1 MVAGLSLTFHCIDVV
16 QEKRLPGPVGSE
28 TLECAIE
35 FWSILRFHA
44 LRVFSLRNAGILE
57 ALHLLASRL
66 HKLAPLFSM
75 RDLKQKNWRNL
86 NEEDLLNDVV
96 DWLIGLNFL
105 RESSPVQKPQGGR
118 PASRRFLVNP
128 RISE

>member
-1 MVAGLSLTFHCIDVV
+1 MNNFT
-16 QEKRLPGPVGSE
+16 
-28 TLECAIE
+28 AIE
-35 FWSILRFHA
+35 QTLSKCSLFKDDM
-44 LRVFSLRNAGILE
+44 FSHINE
-57 ALHLLASRL
+57 AFEDNKPIPNFIAE
-66 HKLAPLFSM
+66 
-75 RDLKQKNWRNL
+75 KNNL

-96 DWLIGLNFL
+96 DWLIELNFL